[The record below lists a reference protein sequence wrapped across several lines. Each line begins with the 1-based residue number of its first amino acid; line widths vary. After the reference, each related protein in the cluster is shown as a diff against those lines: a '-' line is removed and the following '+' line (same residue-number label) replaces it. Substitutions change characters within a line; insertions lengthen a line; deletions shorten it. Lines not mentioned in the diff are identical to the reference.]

1 MSRVFIVEGIDGSG
15 KTTICKKLK
24 EWIES
29 KYPNYPCSI
38 HREPGGTPSG
48 EYIREIINQVR
59 LIPKHQLVMFFTS
72 RYFLCEY
79 IKNNPNEYF
88 IIDRFVPSTY
98 AYQHYGLGVDEE
110 QITELHKIICPS
122 AFNIMNYSTIIYL
135 KTNPNK
141 AIERIQKRNEPL
153 SIFENIEFLTKVSD
167 GYDQMFKKT
176 INDSGNNLIIVNTS
190 NRNEDEVWNEVK
202 DKLESNSLE

>member
-24 EWIES
+24 EWIEF
-29 KYPNYPCSI
+29 KYINYSCSI

-48 EYIREIINQVR
+48 EYIREIINQVH

-79 IKNNPNEYF
+79 IKNNPDQYF

-98 AYQHYGLGVDEE
+98 AYQQYGLGVDEK
-110 QITELHKIICPS
+110 QITELHKIICPY

-135 KTNPNK
+135 KTDPKK

-153 SIFENIEFLTKVSD
+153 SIFENIDFLTKVSN
-167 GYDQMFKKT
+167 GYDIMFNKIIQENKQV
-176 INDSGNNLIIVNTS
+176 LITVDTTDKDQ
-190 NRNEDEVWNEVK
+190 DEVWKELEINLNEIF
-202 DKLESNSLE
+202 